1 MSTNTPMEDDV
12 RSSLE
17 YDPRIPDAQKIAV
30 SAVDGV
36 VTLRGTVERF
46 TQRRAAVADAR
57 KIGGVSDVIDELK
70 VHPLLGSEL
79 TSPDDAIRGQA
90 LQMLIW
96 DIEVPSDRID
106 VQVYDGW
113 VTLKGEVA
121 YQFQSDD
128 AFEDVARLSGVTG
141 VTNKIRVVT
150 PE

>member
-1 MSTNTPMEDDV
+1 MFTNTPMEDDV

-30 SAVDGV
+30 AAVDGV

-57 KIGGVSDVIDELK
+57 QIGGVSDVIDELK

-79 TSPDDAIRGQA
+79 TSADDAIRGQA

-106 VQVYDGW
+106 VQVFDGW
-113 VTLKGEVA
+113 VTLKGEVD

-128 AFEDVARLSGVTG
+128 AFEDVARLSGVIG

-150 PE
+150 P

>member
-1 MSTNTPMEDDV
+1 VSTNTPMEDDV

-57 KIGGVSDVIDELK
+57 KIDGVSDVIDKLK

-113 VTLKGEVA
+113 VTLKGEVD

-128 AFEDVARLSGVTG
+128 AFEDVARLGGVTG

>member
-1 MSTNTPMEDDV
+1 MPTNAQMEHDV

-17 YDPRIPDAQKIAV
+17 DDPRIPDAQKIAV

-46 TQRRAAVADAR
+46 TQRRAAEADAR
-57 KIGGVSDVIDELK
+57 RVDGVSDVIDELK
-70 VHPLLGSEL
+70 VHHLLGSEL

-90 LQMLIW
+90 LQTLIW
-96 DIEVPSDRID
+96 DVEVPSDRID
-106 VQVYDGW
+106 VEIYGGW
-113 VTLKGEVA
+113 VTLKGEVD

-128 AFEDVARLSGVTG
+128 AFEDVARLAGVIG

-150 PE
+150 P